1 MATEPSAAQRI
12 AAAIDRAEMKA
23 KLALE
28 YMGSFEETF
37 TWDQWID
44 DDEFRVG
51 TDIKHFILA
60 NDPDGLLRR
69 CAADRRVLERHQ
81 PVVETVEWW
90 DCSDSTGMATVCA
103 CCGNRESNEWDLGVG
118 NYSAKP
124 EGWVSPY
131 VLWPCDDIRD
141 LADRWAVAIGDQT

>member
-28 YMGSFEETF
+28 LMGSFEESF

-60 NDPDGLLRR
+60 NDPAGVLRR

-81 PVVETVEWW
+81 PI
-90 DCSDSTGMATVCA
+90 
-103 CCGNRESNEWDLGVG
+103 NEHPYRKTKCRHQQSHGV
-118 NYSAKP
+118 S
-124 EGWVSPY
+124 WIVD
-131 VLWPCDDIRD
+131 WPCDEIRD
-141 LADRWAVAIGDQT
+141 LADRWGVEIGDQT